1 MSILPSLIDGYT
13 HDMPQ
18 NAQAEHLRMA
28 AQEIVAGI
36 ANPAN
41 GRGQKEITD
50 LLPRKE
56 IPEKLVRKIN
66 EEGWG
71 IRPRYGFAV
80 WKFITWFVATQAIGY
95 GFVPFWLWYIDNED
109 LQNAFVPLGVLT
121 TTLMIVL
128 GLPQVMMK

>member
-1 MSILPSLIDGYT
+1 
-13 HDMPQ
+13 MP
-18 NAQAEHLRMA
+18 AQAENSRMV

-41 GRGQKEITD
+41 GKGMREIIH
-50 LLPRKE
+50 LLPKKE

-80 WKFITWFVATQAIGY
+80 WKFIMWFLIIQGIGY
-95 GFVPFWLWYIDNED
+95 GFVPFWLCYIDKED
-109 LQNAFVPLGVLT
+109 LQTAFVPLGVLT
-121 TTLMIVL
+121 TTVMIVL
-128 GLPQVMMK
+128 GLPQVMIK